1 MNKVFL
7 IANLTRD
14 PELHETAAGKSVLK
28 FDIAVNRGFKDAD
41 GNYITDFFNVS
52 MWGDKGV
59 NCGRYLFKGS
69 KVGIV
74 GRLQNRTYKD
84 KEGYNRTVTEVIA
97 EDVEFLTPK
106 KKDIEPEE
114 VTRVKKTRPELEPIE
129 DDDLPF

>member
-1 MNKVFL
+1 MNKVIL

-14 PELHETAAGKSVLK
+14 PELHETAGGKSVLK

-84 KEGYNRTVTEVIA
+84 KEGNNRTVTEVVA

-114 VTRVKKTRPELEPIE
+114 

>member
-1 MNKVFL
+1 MNKVIL
-7 IANLTRD
+7 TGNLTRD

-52 MWGDKGV
+52 VWGDKGV

-69 KVGIV
+69 KVGVV

-84 KEGYNRTVTEVIA
+84 KEGNNRIVTEVVA

-106 KKDIEPEE
+106 RKDVEPEE
-114 VTRVKKTRPELEPIE
+114 VTRVKKMRPELEPI

>member
-1 MNKVFL
+1 MNKVIL
-7 IANLTRD
+7 TGNLTRD
-14 PELHETAAGKSVLK
+14 PELREIADGSSVLK

-52 MWGDKGV
+52 VWGDKGV

-69 KVGIV
+69 KVGVV

-84 KEGYNRTVTEVIA
+84 KEGNNRIVTEVVA

-106 KKDIEPEE
+106 KKDIEPE
-114 VTRVKKTRPELEPIE
+114 KKTRPELEPID